1 MTWGLNLD
9 LLLGT
14 TSASGDPTLLTPA
27 LLTALG
33 FTYTRTGEVLGR
45 RAPGG
50 PGNYVRH
57 AADDPEFDFTEVDGK
72 NYPSLIVRG
81 AATPLV
87 SYSADLTNAA
97 WVKTGCGAN
106 LIRGSLINRNETGA
120 LANLL
125 TNTESLSLTLTDI
138 GRVTITNNVA
148 VAPNGEMTA
157 DLMTET
163 TDTNTHRI
171 GAPSP
176 YLDAIPPNTNQTLSC
191 YLKANS
197 GSPWG
202 LLSITDISGANQV
215 RAWFDL
221 TNGAV
226 GTVANIGNGANA
238 AASIVDVG
246 NGWYRCIVSGTP
258 NNAGGNT
265 FIGVF
270 ISSGDNSLSYAGSIN
285 RSMLYWGGMWNTG
298 LTVGDYYT
306 VGAVQTSTHTL
317 VTATANNATV
327 TRQLTRASANRNT
340 RWKIKAPSTNSGDV
354 KVSQDNG
361 STSITLTPGE
371 FADIE
376 LGEQTS
382 ANPTIWLQLT
392 DDGDT
397 VEHYDVQMA
406 ELTAGTPVPNFVPQ
420 GATPAAVGAG
430 ACIKTP
436 IIHPTAVD
444 YEILVKTPASADVD
458 NNYALV
464 LHKTGAFTPG
474 LDLLWTGTAAQLKPW
489 GGADATAA
497 SASLAASTPAL
508 IHAQADSS
516 QNIITVDDDTPV
528 SSAGRLATSEI
539 DRIALGVSWNVTRH
553 FNASI
558 IALRDNNG
566 QLLGTTGAGFNI
578 SAIERYEASL

>member
-33 FTYTRTGEVLGR
+33 FASTRTGEVLGR

-57 AADDPEFDFTEVDGK
+57 AANDPEFDFTEVDGK

-97 WVKTGCGAN
+97 WTKTGCTADQIYGSMESSYLDGKPRRN
-106 LIRGSLINRNETGA
+106 KLIRTEELSSSTAWSATYISSSSPVVTENAGIAPDGTISADRVVFGAIDASGDVSIIRQSSPFGLEQVTASCYFKAGDVGSLGKRVYLYNNDNVDIRGYVA
-120 LANLL
+120 VV
-125 TNTESLSLTLTDI
+125 LTDEWQ
-138 GRVTITNNVA
+138 RVN
-148 VAPNGEMTA
+148 
-157 DLMTET
+157 
-163 TDTNTHRI
+163 
-171 GAPSP
+171 
-176 YLDAIPPNTNQTLSC
+176 
-191 YLKANS
+191 
-197 GSPWG
+197 
-202 LLSITDISGANQV
+202 
-215 RAWFDL
+215 
-221 TNGAV
+221 
-226 GTVANIGNGANA
+226 
-238 AASIVDVG
+238 
-246 NGWYRCIVSGTP
+246 VSGTYLST
-258 NNAGGNT
+258 NRYFSIGTAGSGFFDGLGSVADTNANVLIWGSQQEAGGT
-265 FIGVF
+265 VTDYQRVTDG
-270 ISSGDNSLSYAGSIN
+270 ISQFHS
-285 RSMLYWGGMWNTG
+285 
-298 LTVGDYYT
+298 
-306 VGAVQTSTHTL
+306 L
-317 VTATANNATV
+317 VTATADNATV

-340 RWKIKAPSTNSGDV
+340 RWKIKAPSTNVGDV

-420 GATPAAVGAG
+420 GATPAATGFANLPRTIGSVPDGVDVELLVKITHQISVNQFVLTVFGSAADYWVLYKLSNSDNFAVNNRVGSVNNSANG
-430 ACIKTP
+430 FDVTLGSTALLRIRHSGTTVSWWKDGVAEADDEGLDELAATLQTFYLGSYSNGLAFANP
-436 IIHPTAVD
+436 II
-444 YEILVKTPASADVD
+444 
-458 NNYALV
+458 
-464 LHKTGAFTPG
+464 AFR
-474 LDLLWTGTAAQLKPW
+474 DLSG
-489 GGADATAA
+489 
-497 SASLAASTPAL
+497 S
-508 IHAQADSS
+508 
-516 QNIITVDDDTPV
+516 
-528 SSAGRLATSEI
+528 
-539 DRIALGVSWNVTRH
+539 
-553 FNASI
+553 
-558 IALRDNNG
+558 
-566 QLLGTTGAGFNI
+566 LLGTAGAGFNI